1 MKQGPQNLIFL
12 KSHYAREYFKTVV
25 HVLLEPSL
33 SLNRYGNLEVYE
45 KQKVHFVDKIS
56 SSSVLSNLDE
66 TKSVDL
72 PPVIELPPEEPE

>member
-1 MKQGPQNLIFL
+1 MGSSQPNNATHQLSQFF
-12 KSHYAREYFKTVV
+12 KSSIAAYTYVIE
-25 HVLLEPSL
+25 
-33 SLNRYGNLEVYE
+33 
-45 KQKVHFVDKIS
+45 DKIS